1 MNALPISAIPLP
13 NPVIPVIYTAIAIPN
28 PALAAKNSSA
38 ALPKRTIP
46 AHSPHP
52 TLQSPHPLENSQ
64 PSYTMKATNILL
76 ISLLPLSSVAQE
88 VPAGIQNAN
97 PLEISKDAREKIVK
111 LIEAK
116 GLVKELEDSA
126 RKDRVEA
133 IQLDKGVLI
142 GIADNKED
150 QEEMREFLGNI
161 QNGKIGDLL
170 GVLEAAQGGKL
181 LPDLVEKE
189 LQKLR
194 EEIAILTAEVGI
206 LRNQNAVLISR
217 EAQLNAKLAKAETS
231 ITSLLKII
239 DRLTNEAEEDAS
251 QPSPA
256 AQ

>member
-1 MNALPISAIPLP
+1 
-13 NPVIPVIYTAIAIPN
+13 
-28 PALAAKNSSA
+28 
-38 ALPKRTIP
+38 
-46 AHSPHP
+46 
-52 TLQSPHPLENSQ
+52 
-64 PSYTMKATNILL
+64 MKATNILL